1 GSMSVLAEQLARAAC
16 ASDEQQ
22 AVPVGQSLLN
32 LVAKAIGRPREDE
45 MNERARA
52 MQRLA
57 ERLDVDIRAAT
68 DQLIHIHHLEGRAA
82 SEVLSGLAE
91 NSAIR
96 EPVDE
101 GKAALWGGVV
111 SGALSGLAADLAA
124 GGLTFG
130 AGLLVGGLVGAF
142 GGAGAAK
149 AFNRMTKIQG
159 LKMRWSDEFLEGL
172 TKAALLRYLAIA
184 HYGRGRGEW
193 KQGEYPPHW
202 KAEVDAVAAER

>member
-1 GSMSVLAEQLARAAC
+1 FARLEAAWRTRRMNEFHESMSVLAEQLARAAC
-16 ASDEQQ
+16 ASDEQR

-57 ERLDVDIRAAT
+57 ERLHGDIRAAT
-68 DQLIHIHHLEGRAA
+68 DQLIQIHHLEGRAA
-82 SEVLSGLAE
+82 GEVLSRLAE
-91 NSAIR
+91 NFAIR

-142 GGAGAAK
+142 GGAGA
-149 AFNRMTKIQG
+149 
-159 LKMRWSDEFLEGL
+159 
-172 TKAALLRYLAIA
+172 
-184 HYGRGRGEW
+184 
-193 KQGEYPPHW
+193 
-202 KAEVDAVAAER
+202 